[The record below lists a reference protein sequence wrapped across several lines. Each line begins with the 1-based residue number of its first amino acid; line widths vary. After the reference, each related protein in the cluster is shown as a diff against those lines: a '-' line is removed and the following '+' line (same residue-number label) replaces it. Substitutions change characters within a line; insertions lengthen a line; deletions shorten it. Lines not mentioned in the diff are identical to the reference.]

1 MGQVNAKWKHYCEN
15 KKRFA
20 DLFNGTYFQGKEIIY
35 PEDLMEGSE
44 VYCELES
51 YGSMSEEEKTKYLER
66 IRDVKM
72 LNKDGSVF
80 RVLAVENQQSVDYSM
95 PFRCMQYDTLQY
107 QKQLEEITAR
117 NEEEKNYTNGA
128 ERLCKVKKTDKL
140 WPVYTLCL
148 YLGEEKWDG
157 PHSLK
162 DMMQFGEKDELQEH
176 FADYPFRLYCL
187 NEEQD
192 YSVFRTELRK
202 VFELLQFRKNK
213 KALLQKLKET
223 KEYQHMD
230 EESLEVL
237 SELLKTPSIWKNR
250 KEYLVKNE
258 EKEEYDMCQ
267 AIEEL
272 IADGRSE
279 GRLETLCELVRD
291 GLLNLE
297 EAAKRMNITPEEL
310 GKLV

>member
-1 MGQVNAKWKHYCEN
+1 M
-15 KKRFA
+15 
-20 DLFNGTYFQGKEIIY
+20 
-35 PEDLMEGSE
+35 
-44 VYCELES
+44 
-51 YGSMSEEEKTKYLER
+51 
-66 IRDVKM
+66 
-72 LNKDGSVF
+72 
-80 RVLAVENQQSVDYSM
+80 
-95 PFRCMQYDTLQY
+95 
-107 QKQLEEITAR
+107 
-117 NEEEKNYTNGA
+117 
-128 ERLCKVKKTDKL
+128 
-140 WPVYTLCL
+140 
-148 YLGEEKWDG
+148 
-157 PHSLK
+157 
-162 DMMQFGEKDELQEH
+162 
-176 FADYPFRLYCL
+176 
-187 NEEQD
+187 
-192 YSVFRTELRK
+192 FRTELRK
-202 VFELLQFRKNK
+202 VFELLRFRKNK
-213 KALLQKLKET
+213 KALLQKLKEA